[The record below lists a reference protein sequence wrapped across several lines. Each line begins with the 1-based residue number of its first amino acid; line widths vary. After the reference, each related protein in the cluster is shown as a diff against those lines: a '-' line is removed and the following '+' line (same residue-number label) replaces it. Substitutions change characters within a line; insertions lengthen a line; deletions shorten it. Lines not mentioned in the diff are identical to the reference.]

1 MAFKIPNFSKQM
13 GGSPFHNTGF
23 DPSGQY
29 ADKAAGYPYYK
40 KLASKRN
47 ELLGQG
53 LSSHE
58 VQKHEDFIAIQE
70 NKNNI
75 IMDGYNARYSP
86 GGDRYDPASNPV
98 DGDGGGFTPSGPYAD
113 SWNNNFKTENGQRV
127 GKYHTYSDDEEGFAN
142 YVNAAQAWNADQQ
155 NNNVEVLDTDPVN
168 VEEEVEP
175 IENVVNPNAH
185 VPSEGIQVLSG
196 KQRRA
201 AKRVA
206 RLRNKAAKRGGL
218 TEGQSKRLNR
228 NIDKAQGDEVA
239 YADRTK
245 LGQVLNKPNEEEI
258 V

>member
-13 GGSPFHNTGF
+13 GGSPFNKKGSPVNFGKSLFTGLTGAITKNVTMPMAQSF
-23 DPSGQY
+23 AGVDDQVEEVVEAPVYEGFG
-29 ADKAAGYPYYK
+29 ADA
-40 KLASKRN
+40 
-47 ELLGQG
+47 
-53 LSSHE
+53 
-58 VQKHEDFIAIQE
+58 
-70 NKNNI
+70 
-75 IMDGYNARYSP
+75 
-86 GGDRYDPASNPV
+86 
-98 DGDGGGFTPSGPYAD
+98 
-113 SWNNNFKTENGQRV
+113 WNSNFKIQNGQRV
-127 GKYHTYSDDEEGFAN
+127 DQYGNTYTDDAEGFAAFQ
-142 YVNAAQAWNADQQ
+142 NAAKAWNSEQK
-155 NNNVEVLDTDPVN
+155 NNEVEVVDTEPVN

-201 AKRVA
+201 ARRA
-206 RLRNKAAKRGGL
+206 QRLRRKHQKKGFL

-228 NIDKAQGDEVA
+228 NLDKAQGNEVA

>member
-13 GGSPFHNTGF
+13 GGSPFRNTGF
-23 DPSGQY
+23 DPSGSY
-29 ADKAAGYPYYK
+29 ADKKAGYPYYK

-47 ELLGQG
+47 ELLGKG
-53 LSSHE
+53 LSSNE
-58 VQKHEDFIAIQE
+58 IQKHPDIIAIKD
-70 NKNNI
+70 NKSNI
-75 IMDGYNARYSP
+75 IMEGYNARHEI
-86 GGDRYDPASNPV
+86 GPV
-98 DGDGGGFTPSGPYAD
+98 DSNSGGGGFTPSGPYAD

-127 GKYHTYSDDEEGFAN
+127 GKYHTYSDDEEGFTN

-155 NNNVEVLDTDPVN
+155 NNNVEVLDTDNVN

-201 AKRVA
+201 AKRVQ
-206 RLRNKAAKRGGL
+206 RLRNKAAKKGGL

-228 NIDKAQGDEVA
+228 NIDKAQGEEVA
-239 YADRTK
+239 FADRTK
-245 LGQVLNKPNEEEI
+245 VGQAISKAGDALGLGNEEE
-258 V
+258 VV